1 MSKNKAIELLSVHHS
16 DFVDAAKS
24 LAGNNFKVRNYAE
37 DYVQEAYIKLLKYD
51 DLYDKIVD
59 GEKASKGY
67 MFFALRSII
76 FNDLK
81 KVKEPKYNH
90 VGDQYD
96 MDYCFELLDEGVDPK
111 IEAIESLETKM
122 YEVLKAESDDWF
134 DYELFRKYL
143 KTGKSFR
150 VLAEE
155 SGLGIQTIYLS
166 IKKSKLIIAE
176 HLYNDYLKF
185 TKGEY
190 NG

>member
-1 MSKNKAIELLSVHHS
+1 MSKYKAIELLSVHHS
-16 DFVDAAKS
+16 DFIDAAKS

-37 DYVQEAYIKLLKYD
+37 DYVQEAYIKLLRYD

-67 MFFALRSII
+67 MFFTLRSII

-81 KVKEPKYNH
+81 KVREPKYNH

-96 MDYCFELLDEGVDPK
+96 MDYCFEIIDEGIDPS

-122 YEVLKAESDDWF
+122 YEVLKESSEDWF

-166 IKKSKLIIAE
+166 IKKSKLIIADK
-176 HLYNDYLKF
+176 LYEDYVNYI
-185 TKGEY
+185 KGNY

>member
-1 MSKNKAIELLSVHHS
+1 MSKYKAIELLSVHYS

-51 DLYDKIVD
+51 DLYDKIVE

-96 MDYCFELLDEGVDPK
+96 MDYCFELLDEGIDPK

>member
-1 MSKNKAIELLSVHHS
+1 MSKNRAIELLSVHHA
-16 DFVDAAKS
+16 DFVDAARS

-51 DLYDKIVD
+51 ELYDKIVE

-96 MDYCFELLDEGVDPK
+96 MDYCFELLDEGIDPK

>member
-1 MSKNKAIELLSVHHS
+1 MSKYKAIELLSVHHS

-51 DLYDKIVD
+51 DLYDKIVE
-59 GEKASKGY
+59 GEKASKGF

-96 MDYCFELLDEGVDPK
+96 MDYCFELLDEGMDPK